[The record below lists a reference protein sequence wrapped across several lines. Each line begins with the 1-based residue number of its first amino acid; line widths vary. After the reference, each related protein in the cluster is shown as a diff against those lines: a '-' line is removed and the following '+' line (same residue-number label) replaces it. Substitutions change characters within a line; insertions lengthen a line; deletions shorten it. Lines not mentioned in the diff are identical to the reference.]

1 MDDYILKNISLNIK
15 SGEFIAFAGT
25 SGSGKSTVINL
36 MERFY
41 DCTEGTVLVD
51 GVNIKDLDL
60 GVLRT
65 SIGLV

>member
-1 MDDYILKNISLNIK
+1 
-15 SGEFIAFAGT
+15 
-25 SGSGKSTVINL
+25 

-41 DCTEGTVLVD
+41 DCSEGAVLVD
-51 GVNIKDLDL
+51 GVNIKDMDL